1 MNLKKDNHG
10 ETPMGNTIEENKM
23 PDLLYRVK
31 ENIGYIT
38 INREANRNSISSEAV
53 TLFLDALE
61 TAEKDDNVRVV
72 CVSGAGERVFCSGAD
87 LGGGIGNAS
96 GQENLAFKN
105 YAKLITR
112 LAKFPKPTLAK
123 INGHCM
129 AGGTGFMLACDI
141 VIAKDDAKFGT
152 PEVNVGLFPMMIGA
166 LIFRNVLRKKAM
178 EMILLGEKLTAKE
191 ALDMG
196 MITRA
201 VPKEQFEVEVDKVL
215 KTIASKSP
223 IGLRIGKE
231 AFQGIE
237 TMDLE
242 ASVNFLSE
250 KLIEVASTRD
260 AVEGIT
266 AFLEKRT
273 PEFAGE

>member
-1 MNLKKDNHG
+1 MKRFLNLR
-10 ETPMGNTIEENKM
+10 EENKM
-23 PDLLYRVK
+23 PDLLYQVK

-53 TLFLDALE
+53 TLFLEALE

-72 CVSGAGERVFCSGAD
+72 CVIGAGEKVFCSGAD

-96 GQENLAFKN
+96 GNASGQENMAFKN
-105 YAKLITR
+105 YARLITR

-141 VIAKDDAKFGT
+141 VIAKEDAKFGT

-166 LIFRNVLRKKAM
+166 LIFRNVLRKKAI
-178 EMILLGEKLTAKE
+178 EMIVLGEKLTAKE
-191 ALDMG
+191 ALEMG

-201 VPKEQFEVEVDKVL
+201 VPRDQFEVEVETVL

-223 IGLRIGKE
+223 IGMRIGKE

-242 ASVNFLSE
+242 TSVNFLSE
-250 KLIEVASTRD
+250 KLVEVASTQD
-260 AVEGIT
+260 AMEGIT
-266 AFLEKRT
+266 AFFEKRR
-273 PEFAGE
+273 PEFTGK

>member
-1 MNLKKDNHG
+1 MS
-10 ETPMGNTIEENKM
+10 
-23 PDLLYRVK
+23 DLLYEVK

-38 INREANRNSISSEAV
+38 INREANRNSISSDAV
-53 TLFLDALE
+53 LLFLEALE
-61 TAEKDDNVRVV
+61 AAENDNNVRVV
-72 CVSGAGERVFCSGAD
+72 CVSGSGDRIFCSGAD
-87 LGGGIGNAS
+87 LGGGIENTDGNT
-96 GQENLAFKN
+96 AFKN

-112 LAKFPKPTLAK
+112 LANFSKPTLAK

-178 EMILLGEKLTAKE
+178 EMILLGEKLTANQ

-196 MITRA
+196 MITRV
-201 VPKEQFEVEVDKVL
+201 VPKEQLELEVDSVL

-231 AFQGIE
+231 AFK
-237 TMDLE
+237 DVE
-242 ASVNFLSE
+242 AMPLDESVHYLSK
-250 KLIEVASTRD
+250 KLIEVAGTKD

-266 AFLEKRT
+266 AFFEKRT
-273 PEFAGE
+273 PKFTGQ

>member
-1 MNLKKDNHG
+1 MS
-10 ETPMGNTIEENKM
+10 
-23 PDLLYRVK
+23 DLLYEVK
-31 ENIGYIT
+31 DYVAYIT

-53 TLFLDALE
+53 SLFLEYLDS
-61 TAEKDDNVRVV
+61 AERDKEVRIV
-72 CVSGAGERVFCSGAD
+72 CVSGAGDRVFCSGAD
-87 LGGGIGNAS
+87 LGGGIGK
-96 GQENLAFKN
+96 GTDKENQSFKN
-105 YAKLITR
+105 YATLITR
-112 LAKFPKPTLAK
+112 LAQFPKPTLAK

-129 AGGTGFMLACDI
+129 AGGTGFMLGCDI

-191 ALDMG
+191 ALEMG

-201 VPKEQFEVEVDKVL
+201 VPKEDFEAEVDKVL

-223 IGLRIGKE
+223 LGLKIGKE
-231 AFQGIE
+231 AFREIE
-237 TMDLE
+237 SMDLE
-242 ASVNFLSE
+242 KSVSHLSE
-250 KLIEVASTRD
+250 KLIEVASTED

-266 AFLEKRT
+266 AFLEKRA
-273 PEFAGE
+273 PEFKGR

>member
-1 MNLKKDNHG
+1 
-10 ETPMGNTIEENKM
+10 M
-23 PDLLYRVK
+23 PDLLYEVK
-31 ENIGYIT
+31 ENIGTIT

-53 TLFLDALE
+53 SLFLEALE

-72 CVSGAGERVFCSGAD
+72 CVSGAGEKVFCSGAD
-87 LGGGIGNAS
+87 LGGGIGNA
-96 GQENLAFKN
+96 GRQETSAFKN
-105 YAKLITR
+105 YARLITR
-112 LAKFPKPTLAK
+112 LAHFPKPTLAK

-141 VIAKDDAKFGT
+141 VIAKEDAKFGT

-196 MITRA
+196 MITRTA
-201 VPKEQFEVEVDKVL
+201 SNEQFEEQVDKVL

-223 IGLRIGKE
+223 IGMRIGKE
-231 AFQGIE
+231 AFRGIE

-250 KLIEVASTRD
+250 KLLEVASTKD

-266 AFLEKRT
+266 AFFEKRA
-273 PEFAGE
+273 PEFTGK